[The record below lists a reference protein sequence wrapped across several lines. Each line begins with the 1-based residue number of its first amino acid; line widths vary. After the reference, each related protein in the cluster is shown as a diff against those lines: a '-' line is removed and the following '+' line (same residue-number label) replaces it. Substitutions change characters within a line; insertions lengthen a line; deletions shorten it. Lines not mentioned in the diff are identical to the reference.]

1 VPAEVT
7 VVQGTFLAKPL
18 DLESSLNSLKDLE
31 SVLVSI
37 KIIGKFYILFVVD
50 DVIMGEVFA
59 FLVDVI
65 GRQISVQIITAN
77 C

>member
-1 VPAEVT
+1 MPAEVT

-18 DLESSLNSLKDLE
+18 DLESPLNSLKDLE

>member
-1 VPAEVT
+1 MCK
-7 VVQGTFLAKPL
+7 VQGTFLAKPL

>member
-59 FLVDVI
+59 MLVDVI